1 LHLKNF
7 HEHLLFNLTQKGN
20 IYINVSSVFIAAA
33 LSKTLIARHYDKFH
47 SELKR
52 KLELLRCTWMKFI
65 QICLLFFFPK
75 QYIHSKNN
83 YFYNWAETLH
93 QNYVSSMILSYVDS
107 NLSILSVPDEGYSRN
122 ASCMLNLIFM
132 ILCLFIWKYEKSLV
146 FKINLNSQYFK
157 YFDIFL

>member
-47 SELKR
+47 SDIKR

-65 QICLLFFFPK
+65 QTCLLFFFPK

-83 YFYNWAETLH
+83 YFYNWAEKLH
-93 QNYVSSMILSYVDS
+93 QNYVSSMILSYLDS
-107 NLSILSVPDEGYSRN
+107 NLSILSVPRWRLFQERVVYAKFNIYD
-122 ASCMLNLIFM
+122 FM
-132 ILCLFIWKYEKSLV
+132 FVYLKVWKIPGIQRYILKNKS
-146 FKINLNSQYFK
+146 
-157 YFDIFL
+157 